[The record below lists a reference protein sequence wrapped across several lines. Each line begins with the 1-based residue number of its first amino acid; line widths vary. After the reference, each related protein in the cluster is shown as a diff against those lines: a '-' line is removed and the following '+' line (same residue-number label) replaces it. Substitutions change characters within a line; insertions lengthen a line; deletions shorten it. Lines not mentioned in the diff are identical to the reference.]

1 MTNDD
6 LLRRVQERSAADA
19 AFRATA
25 LCDPVAALAWTASA
39 HACTVDAAWAETVI
53 FVPVHRAAT
62 PAPEGMTVVVVP
74 DAEAGSTR
82 AGEAGGRSGGP

>member
-25 LCDPVAALAWTASA
+25 LFDPVAALAWTASA
-39 HACTVDAAWAETVI
+39 HGRTVDAAWAETVV
-53 FVPVHRAAT
+53 FVPVRHAGL
-62 PAPEGMTVVVVP
+62 PVPDGMTVVVVP
-74 DAEAGSTR
+74 DTEAGATR
-82 AGEAGGRSGGP
+82 SGEAEGRSGGP